1 MILICEECGKK
12 YQTTG
17 SLKKDKAK
25 FKCRS
30 CGHVITIFK
39 SGIALDTKEE
49 AIGSTGQ
56 LEEDVQQNKEEIPI
70 SSGEST
76 AAIEPVNEETNL
88 KSRVH
93 EPSDASNVR
102 FGLSAKVITVMLLV
116 SLVPLML
123 FWIISYKQ
131 IGNQIRN
138 DTERV
143 MAQTAQGLGDQVD
156 EWVDKNV
163 LVLKAMANMQDIISM
178 QRAQQEPILKSI
190 QQEYPW
196 MYLVFTVGMDGMNI
210 ARNDGKPL
218 KDYSDRQYYK
228 DIISGKN
235 MTWQTL
241 IGKTSKKPALVLAV
255 PIVSKETGLVG
266 VMAAAMNID
275 EISKRVANWKEGE
288 TGFAFLV
295 DEKRKVVAHQI
306 GTFVLEQKNLQSHP
320 LIAHFETNK
329 KDATIQFENKN
340 GNATIGHVKG
350 IKYGWALAIQ
360 QEIKEVFSPL
370 QKVQRFAWMLLGI
383 TVVFVTL
390 IALISAKAVVTPIMK
405 LTDAA
410 ERMSLGD
417 LNVDIDIQSK
427 DEVGLLAQAISR
439 MQTSLRMAVERL
451 RGRQSGK

>member
-12 YQTTG
+12 YQTKG

-39 SGIALDTKEE
+39 SGIAWDNKEE
-49 AIGSTGQ
+49 AIGSTVQ
-56 LEEDVQQNKEEIPI
+56 LEEDGHPNEKEIPM
-70 SSGEST
+70 SPGEP
-76 AAIEPVNEETNL
+76 AATTEPKDDEKKP
-88 KSRVH
+88 KSRIH
-93 EPSDASNVR
+93 EPLDASKVQ

-116 SLVPLML
+116 SLVPLLL
-123 FWIISYKQ
+123 FWVISYKQ
-131 IGNQIRN
+131 IGDQIRN

-143 MAQTAQGLGDQVD
+143 MAVTAQGLGDQVD
-156 EWVDKNV
+156 EWIDKNV
-163 LVLKAMANMQDIISM
+163 LVLKAVADMQDIISM
-178 QRAQQEPILKSI
+178 QQAQQEPILKSI

-196 MYLVFTVGMDGMNI
+196 MYLVFTVGMDGMNR
-210 ARNDGKPL
+210 ARDDGKPL

-228 DIISGKN
+228 DIISGKD

-255 PIVSKETGLVG
+255 PIVHRERGLVG

-275 EISKRVANWKEGE
+275 EISRRVANWKEGE

-306 GTFVLEQKNLQSHP
+306 GTFVLEQKNLKSHP
-320 LIAHFETNK
+320 LIAHYETNK
-329 KDATIQFENKN
+329 KDATIQFEDMN
-340 GNATIGHVKG
+340 GNAIIGHVKG
-350 IKYGWALAIQ
+350 IKYGWALAIRQ
-360 QEIKEVFSPL
+360 DVKEVFSPL
-370 QKVQRFAWMLLGI
+370 QKVQRFAWILLGV

-390 IALISAKAVVTPIMK
+390 IALISARAVVTPIMK

-417 LNVDIDIQSK
+417 LNVDIDIKSK